1 MPLPDRDVGRAGGDP
16 VINADLD
23 PDRAR
28 GRPPGRGLL
37 QRAALPLQDSL
48 GYRVGDPR
56 NGPRAERGGQVVLDI
71 PYVSIPPAHQAW

>member
-1 MPLPDRDVGRAGGDP
+1 MIDT
-16 VINADLD
+16 DLD
-23 PDRAR
+23 PDHAC
-28 GRPPGRGLL
+28 GRPPGRELL

-56 NGPRAERGGQVVLDI
+56 NGPRAELHAERGGQVALDI